1 MDTNHFYRK
10 KMSQKL
16 PVSSFKQI
24 KSKSKFNEN
33 FIKIDNWDSDKA
45 YFLERDVY
53 YSEKLHELQNDLPL
67 LPERITTEN
76 VEKKCSDFAW

>member
-1 MDTNHFYRK
+1 MDTNHFYGK
-10 KMSQKL
+10 KISQKL

-24 KSKSKFNEN
+24 KSKSKLNEN
-33 FIKIDNWDSDKA
+33 FIKIDNGDKV

-53 YSEKLHELQNDLPL
+53 YSEELHELQNDLPL

-76 VEKKCSDFAW
+76 VEKKCSDLAW